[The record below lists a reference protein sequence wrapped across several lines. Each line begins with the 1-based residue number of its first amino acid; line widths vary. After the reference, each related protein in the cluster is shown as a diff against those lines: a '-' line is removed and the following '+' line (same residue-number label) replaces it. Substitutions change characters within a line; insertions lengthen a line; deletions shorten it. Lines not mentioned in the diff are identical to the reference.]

1 MKKIEVIA
9 VVLIVLW
16 ALTLVSNPIITLIT
30 ARLYTPPAQA
40 ALGCT
45 HKAMLAARNIISVL
59 VQVGVA
65 VWLFIQAKRDR
76 ATSWVWGL
84 FGLTFGIS
92 AAILYFLLRLVDEM
106 KVKRSVE

>member
-1 MKKIEVIA
+1 
-9 VVLIVLW
+9 
-16 ALTLVSNPIITLIT
+16 LTSLSWS
-30 ARLYTPPAQA
+30 QK
-40 ALGCT
+40 G
-45 HKAMLAARNIISVL
+45 MLAARNIVSVL

-92 AAILYFLLRLVDEM
+92 AAILYFLLGFIEEM
-106 KVKRSVE
+106 KVKRNAE